1 MKNGFVSLYRSPPR
15 CADSTARIH
24 DWEQAKSMK
33 KSRRMASFGRFARPV
48 WPTVALFRRPPVLHL
63 PFRLPLWQDWLGF
76 VGFSGRLHGGIR
88 SLASMIGSRDDL
100 RRNREDWVRRCS
112 ALMESRFG
120 GGQRGASAPFPG
132 APTGGPLARHRHRSR
147 QPLAIPARRR
157 RAPVVAASG
166 RFSRPPAP
174 LPRPARDP
182 SRPPAGTARSPPINR
197 MLQVCRI
204 ELATARESR
213 DFRT

>member
-132 APTGGPLARHRHRSR
+132 APTGGP
-147 QPLAIPARRR
+147 PLATDTAPASRWRSPRDAAGRRSWQL
-157 RAPVVAASG
+157 VAGFRGA
-166 RFSRPPAP
+166 PAP
-174 LPRPARDP
+174 SPRPGRDP